1 MFHFYLSVLTC
12 KKHSQ
17 KYWCPHRYLVRSL
30 EDPAGGS
37 RSGQLFMVGCIKGG
51 YKRRLLQ
58 TLNSPYINQTPTRC
72 TGPRESEENDAA
84 ARFSPDASRQEC
96 IIVGRVRCTQPDIT
110 RMLTKTCA
118 NTTIYLPDAI
128 FVRLFISQR
137 NYHLEI

>member
-1 MFHFYLSVLTC
+1 MSASVPYSFL
-12 KKHSQ
+12 
-17 KYWCPHRYLVRSL
+17 SL

-72 TGPRESEENDAA
+72 TGPRESEESDAA

-118 NTTIYLPDAI
+118 NTNDISPRCDICTLIYFPTKLSSRDQI
-128 FVRLFISQR
+128 
-137 NYHLEI
+137 